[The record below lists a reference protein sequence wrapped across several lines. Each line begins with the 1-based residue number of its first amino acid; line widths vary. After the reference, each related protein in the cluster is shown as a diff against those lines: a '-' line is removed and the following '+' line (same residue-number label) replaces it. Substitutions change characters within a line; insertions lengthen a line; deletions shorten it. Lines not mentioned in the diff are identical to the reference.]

1 MSYKDTVQKILDVI
15 GGEKNVNRVTHCVTR
30 LRLELKDENLVND
43 DDVKKI
49 PGVIGIMKKN
59 GQYQIILG
67 NDVANYYKE
76 FVKLGNFE
84 SDSVVQG
91 HKGNILERIIEYI
104 AGSMTPIIP
113 AMLGGGMLKVLVI
126 ILPMLGILQSDSQTI
141 AFLTFFGDAP
151 YYFLPLLLAYSASQK
166 LKVTSTL
173 AMSVAGVLLHPN
185 FVQMVQSGN
194 PLSLFG
200 APVTPAS
207 YGSSVVPILIM
218 VWLMK
223 YIEKIIAKLTPAITK
238 SFLQPTLVLL
248 VSSCIALVVVGPIGV
263 IVGEGLSN
271 LVGQMYG
278 VAGWLTLAIL
288 GAIMPFIV
296 MTGMHWA
303 FAPIFLAASIA
314 TPDVLILP
322 AMLGSNLA
330 QGAASMAVALKSKN
344 NNTKQIAFAA
354 GFSALLAGITE
365 PALYG
370 VTLKYKKP
378 LYAAMIG
385 GGLAGLFAGLTSVK
399 AYLFAVPSLIALPQF
414 IYSDVPSN
422 IVNALIVAVISV
434 VITFVLAYI
443 FGIDEE
449 ESSSNL
455 EVKAGVSN
463 KKMIFSPISG
473 EIIPLSDVQDKTFSD
488 KLIGDGVAIIPSEGK
503 VYAPFDGKIT
513 NIFPTKHAIGLK
525 SDEGVELLIHI
536 GLDTVELKGQGFISH
551 VEEGDRVFKNQ
562 LIFEMDLNLI
572 KTKGYETVT
581 PVIVTNT
588 NDFLDVLVLPN
599 NQTIEHSKE
608 LLVILYEMGFNVFR
622 TSIAWSRIFPKGD
635 EEEPNEAG
643 LKYYDELFDELHA
656 HGIEPLVTLSH
667 YETPLYLARKYH
679 GWVDRRMIHF
689 YEKFART
696 VLERYKDKVKY
707 WLTFNEVNSV
717 LELPFTSGG
726 IDIPKENLSK
736 QELYQAIH
744 HELVASSLV
753 TKIAREINSEF
764 KVGCMV
770 LAMPAYPM
778 TPNPKDVWATHEYE
792 NLNYLFSDVHVRGY
806 YPNYAKRYF
815 KENDINIEFAAEDA
829 ELLKN
834 YTVDFLSF
842 SYYMSVTQSAI
853 PTQYNSGEGN
863 IIGGLVNPYLE
874 SSEWGWQIDPIGLRI
889 ILNRYYDRYQIP
901 LFIVENGLGAKDQLI
916 KDEFNNLTVQDDY
929 RIQYMKEHLLQVAE
943 ALQDGVEIMGYTSWG
958 CIDCVSMSTAQL
970 SKRYGLIYVDRN
982 DDGNGTFNRYKK
994 MSFTWYKGVIESN
1007 GESLFK

>member
-84 SDSVVQG
+84 SDSVNQG
-91 HKGNILERIIEYI
+91 YKGNILERIIEYI

-200 APVTPAS
+200 APV
-207 YGSSVVPILIM
+207 
-218 VWLMK
+218 
-223 YIEKIIAKLTPAITK
+223 TPAITK

-455 EVKAGVSN
+455 EVEAGVSN

-608 LLVILYEMGFNVFR
+608 LLAIL
-622 TSIAWSRIFPKGD
+622 
-635 EEEPNEAG
+635 
-643 LKYYDELFDELHA
+643 
-656 HGIEPLVTLSH
+656 
-667 YETPLYLARKYH
+667 
-679 GWVDRRMIHF
+679 
-689 YEKFART
+689 
-696 VLERYKDKVKY
+696 
-707 WLTFNEVNSV
+707 
-717 LELPFTSGG
+717 
-726 IDIPKENLSK
+726 
-736 QELYQAIH
+736 
-744 HELVASSLV
+744 
-753 TKIAREINSEF
+753 
-764 KVGCMV
+764 
-770 LAMPAYPM
+770 
-778 TPNPKDVWATHEYE
+778 
-792 NLNYLFSDVHVRGY
+792 
-806 YPNYAKRYF
+806 
-815 KENDINIEFAAEDA
+815 
-829 ELLKN
+829 
-834 YTVDFLSF
+834 
-842 SYYMSVTQSAI
+842 
-853 PTQYNSGEGN
+853 
-863 IIGGLVNPYLE
+863 
-874 SSEWGWQIDPIGLRI
+874 
-889 ILNRYYDRYQIP
+889 
-901 LFIVENGLGAKDQLI
+901 
-916 KDEFNNLTVQDDY
+916 
-929 RIQYMKEHLLQVAE
+929 
-943 ALQDGVEIMGYTSWG
+943 
-958 CIDCVSMSTAQL
+958 
-970 SKRYGLIYVDRN
+970 
-982 DDGNGTFNRYKK
+982 
-994 MSFTWYKGVIESN
+994 
-1007 GESLFK
+1007 

>member
-354 GFSALLAGITE
+354 GFSALLAG
-365 PALYG
+365 
-370 VTLKYKKP
+370 
-378 LYAAMIG
+378 
-385 GGLAGLFAGLTSVK
+385 LTSVK

-608 LLVILYEMGFNVFR
+608 LLVIL
-622 TSIAWSRIFPKGD
+622 
-635 EEEPNEAG
+635 
-643 LKYYDELFDELHA
+643 
-656 HGIEPLVTLSH
+656 
-667 YETPLYLARKYH
+667 
-679 GWVDRRMIHF
+679 
-689 YEKFART
+689 
-696 VLERYKDKVKY
+696 
-707 WLTFNEVNSV
+707 
-717 LELPFTSGG
+717 
-726 IDIPKENLSK
+726 
-736 QELYQAIH
+736 
-744 HELVASSLV
+744 
-753 TKIAREINSEF
+753 
-764 KVGCMV
+764 
-770 LAMPAYPM
+770 
-778 TPNPKDVWATHEYE
+778 
-792 NLNYLFSDVHVRGY
+792 
-806 YPNYAKRYF
+806 
-815 KENDINIEFAAEDA
+815 
-829 ELLKN
+829 
-834 YTVDFLSF
+834 
-842 SYYMSVTQSAI
+842 
-853 PTQYNSGEGN
+853 
-863 IIGGLVNPYLE
+863 
-874 SSEWGWQIDPIGLRI
+874 
-889 ILNRYYDRYQIP
+889 
-901 LFIVENGLGAKDQLI
+901 
-916 KDEFNNLTVQDDY
+916 
-929 RIQYMKEHLLQVAE
+929 
-943 ALQDGVEIMGYTSWG
+943 
-958 CIDCVSMSTAQL
+958 
-970 SKRYGLIYVDRN
+970 
-982 DDGNGTFNRYKK
+982 
-994 MSFTWYKGVIESN
+994 
-1007 GESLFK
+1007 